1 MHRPLTR
8 QIAPNL
14 AVLLAGAATALAFAP
29 NSLPLF
35 ALLSPALL
43 WLLLHDQP
51 PAKALLR
58 GWLFGLGFFGAGV
71 SWVYVSIHTYG
82 NASVVLAA
90 ALTLAFCASLALLFA
105 LQAWIG
111 ARWFSGRHAWLGF
124 IALWW
129 LFEWLRSWLLTGFP
143 WLYLGYAWIDTPV
156 NTLAPIGGVW
166 LLSMLSLLL
175 AAGSVEALLRRRLSP
190 LLPGTVLLLIAL
202 LVPNRWSQTAGEPLQ
217 VAVVQPNV
225 PQLMKWDSGYLNSIL
240 DQLVDLTEQQ
250 PDADLVVW
258 PENALPALYNRIA
271 GRLAPLL
278 QWLETTDTTL
288 ITGLPT
294 ATRDLNAPERV
305 LYHNSLAALGQQTG
319 LYHKRRLVPF
329 GEYVPLEAQLRGLI
343 EFFNLPMSSFSLP
356 QRELPPLR
364 LGRYAIASA
373 ICYEI
378 AYPELVRK
386 SARSAELVLT
396 VSNDTWFG
404 RSIGPDQHLQMA
416 RMRALENGR
425 WVIRGTNNGI
435 TALIDPKGK
444 VSAQLPVDEIGVLR
458 GSITPM
464 TGQTP
469 YQRVGVWPVLAL
481 TLLLLLGLLLLR
493 VGAAR
498 KHDRATAT
506 GLNH

>member
-1 MHRPLTR
+1 M

-14 AVLLAGAATALAFAP
+14 TALLAGASAVLAFAP
-29 NSLPLF
+29 YSLPLF

-43 WLLLHDQP
+43 WLLLRDQP
-51 PAKALLR
+51 PARALLR

-90 ALTLAFCASLALLFA
+90 ALTLAFCAALALLFA

-111 ARWFSGRHAWLGF
+111 ARWFSGGHAWLGF

-143 WLYLGYAWIDTPV
+143 WLYLGYAWIDTPFSA
-156 NTLAPIGGVW
+156 LAPIGGVW

-175 AAGSVEALLRRRLSP
+175 AGGAVEALLRRQLVP
-190 LLPGTVLLLIAL
+190 LLPGTTLALCALLL
-202 LVPNRWSQTAGEPLQ
+202 PNHWSQPAAEPMH

-225 PQLMKWDSGYLNSIL
+225 PQLMKWDPDHLSSIL
-240 DQLVDLTEQQ
+240 DQLIGLTEQQ
-250 PDADLVVW
+250 PEAELVVW
-258 PENALPALYNRIA
+258 PENAVPALYHRIA
-271 GRLAPLL
+271 DRLAPLL
-278 QWLETTDTTL
+278 EWLETTNTTL

-294 ATRDLNAPERV
+294 ATRDLNNPERV
-305 LYHNSLAALGQQTG
+305 LYHNSLMALGEQTG
-319 LYHKRRLVPF
+319 LYHKHRLVPF

-356 QRELPPLR
+356 QRNLSPLR
-364 LGRYAIASA
+364 LGRHEIASA

-386 SARSAELVLT
+386 SALSAELILT

-435 TALIDPKGK
+435 TALIDPKGQI
-444 VSAQLPVDEIGVLR
+444 SARLPVDETGVLR
-458 GSITPM
+458 GSVTPM

-469 YQRVGVWPVLAL
+469 YQRVGAWPLLAIN
-481 TLLLLLGLLLLR
+481 LLLLGLRLLR

-498 KHDRATAT
+498 KHDGAAAA
-506 GLNH
+506 GLNN